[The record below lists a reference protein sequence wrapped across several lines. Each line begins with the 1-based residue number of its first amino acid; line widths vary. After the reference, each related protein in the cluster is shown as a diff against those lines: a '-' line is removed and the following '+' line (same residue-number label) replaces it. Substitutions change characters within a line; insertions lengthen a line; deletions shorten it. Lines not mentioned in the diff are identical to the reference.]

1 MDDLIITSPKDD
13 LLSEE
18 KRLMIKYFE
27 LTRDYRKKI
36 CSKCLGTE
44 KQKSRRCA
52 LMRGLN
58 KPTCDIMTKNIDKK
72 IKKENEKV
80 MQKIIAFTI
89 SSDVQI
95 NF

>member
-1 MDDLIITSPKDD
+1 
-13 LLSEE
+13 
-18 KRLMIKYFE
+18 
-27 LTRDYRKKI
+27 
-36 CSKCLGTE
+36 
-44 KQKSRRCA
+44 
-52 LMRGLN
+52 MRGLN

-72 IKKENEKV
+72 IKKENEKL